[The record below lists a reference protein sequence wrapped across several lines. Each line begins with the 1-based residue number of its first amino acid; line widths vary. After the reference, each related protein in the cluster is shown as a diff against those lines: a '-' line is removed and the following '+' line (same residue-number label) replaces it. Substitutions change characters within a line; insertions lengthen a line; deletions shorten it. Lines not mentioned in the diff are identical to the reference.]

1 MLGIEVRMA
10 PCYND
15 FDEDI
20 MSQENFEVVE
30 HTADWS
36 IHVRGRNLAEMFCF
50 AAEGMST
57 LMAGGLDQLPL
68 DIEREVA
75 LSAVDVESL
84 LVDWLSELAF
94 WAEMEQL
101 VFRSYDIL
109 EVGPTQLK
117 AVVRGGRADI
127 LHKHIKAVTY
137 HELQVRQT
145 EAGFET
151 TIVFDV

>member
-1 MLGIEVRMA
+1 MA